1 MRSEARPPG
10 PQREEA
16 GIVMGNKLYLYLARR
31 EAVRIAIERG
41 EVTAEDLRKRL
52 AIPANVHP
60 NTMGMVFLSLLKDG
74 LLKRCGHAR
83 ASWSTANAHH
93 LRRWRPTE
101 KAAAWLAQTPE
112 LEGLHFPEQTEFKM
126 EGAA

>member
-1 MRSEARPPG
+1 
-10 PQREEA
+10 
-16 GIVMGNKLYLYLARR
+16 MGKELYLYAARR
-31 EAVRIAIERG
+31 EAVRIAIEHG

-52 AIPANVHP
+52 AIPSGVHC
-60 NTMGMVFLSLLKDG
+60 NTQGAIFLTLLQDN
-74 LLKRCGHAR
+74 LLRRCGHLR
-83 ASWSTANAHH
+83 ASWREAKAHH

-112 LEGLHFPEQTEFKM
+112 IEDLHFPEQSEFTGM